1 MTYAE
6 WRGFYPEAAYHLES
20 MLEYSKALVD
30 VEGQSESRAQQ
41 LARFQIAKSG
51 AMSWRN
57 NVGATPAKETHI
69 CPACKFHYETHKQPV
84 RYGLANDSS
93 AMNKKIKSSDLI
105 LCIPRKI
112 TPNMVGQIIGQFG
125 AIEVKKPGFIFNPKD
140 EHQAAQA
147 QWLQLITSLGGY
159 ASFSTGEV
167 IL

>member
-6 WRGFYPEAAYHLES
+6 WRAYFPEAAHHLEV
-20 MLEYSKALVD
+20 MFEPAKALVD
-30 VEGQSESRAQQ
+30 IEGGSESLAQQ
-41 LARFQIAKSG
+41 QARFRIAKTG

-57 NVGATPAKETHI
+57 NVGATKAKETNI
-69 CPACKFHYETHKQPV
+69 CPACRFKFEVHKQPV

-112 TPNMVGQIIGQFG
+112 TPDMVGQIIGQFG
-125 AIEVKKPGFIFNPKD
+125 AIEVKKPGFVFNPKD

-147 QWLQLITSLGGY
+147 NWLQLITSLGGY